1 MKKLKNLFVFED
13 SFFALIMMIFIIY
26 YPNYYF
32 LIFICWL
39 ILTYQLKRISL
50 LILMTSALILI
61 RLQLSPHL
69 ITFNKA
75 QIVNITPTQ
84 TIFRDS
90 IFYASS
96 FGTDY
101 GEIGD
106 KLKLDASLEV
116 HQPSIYQK
124 GLFLKNNLG
133 LLNIK
138 KSEVINKHHS
148 SESFLRS
155 KVSQL
160 DEEIVSLYLYSEGD
174 RLSQESS
181 LYMALISSGI
191 HFSSFLHIIRNIIN
205 KILKEKQVKWI
216 LFFIHICLI
225 LFFGMNFVLIR
236 LLISNL
242 LNLRGHKKSF
252 VEIIILL
259 LIYPFSINTP
269 IFILT
274 YGLKLS
280 SFIVN
285 NIQDNFLVRKSYLAF
300 LQLNLFYRFNFIES
314 LLFNLFRYLSGL
326 MFLIALV
333 SLSFSTSTLLNSLHL
348 GLRFLIRKIN
358 VEVLTIVGKPHL
370 LVNCLW
376 FMVLVLWEN
385 RELQKIVGVC
395 FIILQTLL
403 YRIDGSVRVIYIDVG
418 QGDATLIKYPYHQG
432 ALLIDTG
439 KENQYASVKSQLYK
453 SGIKQL
459 SSVIITHPD
468 EDHNGSLSLINDQF
482 QPKNIITKPTLLKE
496 PLNIMFLLEERV
508 SEDTNDQSLIV
519 LFKVQD
525 TQFLF
530 TGDASEQIE
539 MMLIKK
545 YPLLQADILKLGH
558 HGSKTSSHPRF
569 LQQMNPKL
577 AIISSDPKTYNHPHP
592 SVMKSLYDLR
602 INSLQTSSSS
612 TIEVVVSRY
621 FTLVKTQQKIYFLN

>member
-160 DEEIVSLYLYSEGD
+160 DEEIVSLYLYSEKD

-225 LFFGMNFVLIR
+225 LFFGMNFVLTR

>member
-50 LILMTSALILI
+50 LILMTSALLLI

-148 SESFLRS
+148 SDSFLRS

-236 LLISNL
+236 LLISNH

-252 VEIIILL
+252 VEMIILL

>member
-50 LILMTSALILI
+50 LILMTTLLLLI
-61 RLQLSPHL
+61 RLRLSPHL

-138 KSEVINKHHS
+138 KSEFINKHHS
-148 SESFLRS
+148 SDSFLRS

-160 DEEIVSLYLYSEGD
+160 DEDIVSLYLYSEGD

-242 LNLRGHKKSF
+242 LNLKGHKKSF
-252 VEIIILL
+252 VEMIILL

-385 RELQKIVGVC
+385 RELQKIVGAC

-592 SVMKSLYDLR
+592 SVMRSLYDLR

>member
-50 LILMTSALILI
+50 LILMTSALLLI

-160 DEEIVSLYLYSEGD
+160 DEEIVSLYLYSEKD

-508 SEDTNDQSLIV
+508 SEGTNDQSLIV

>member
-50 LILMTSALILI
+50 LILMTSALLLI

-252 VEIIILL
+252 VEMIILL